1 MLTAVITILPM
12 LSNPIETGI
21 GFAMILTAFPVYFI
35 FIRPSRYS
43 RALGKLSFSVSNVLQ
58 KFFIAVPEIK
68 ED

>member
-1 MLTAVITILPM
+1 M
-12 LSNPIETGI
+12 LSNPLETGI

-43 RALGKLSFSVSNVLQ
+43 RFLGKLSQSTSNLLQ
-58 KFFIAVPEIK
+58 KLFIAVPEAK